1 MAVKK
6 MPIVDWI
13 RCKVA
18 CTSVPIARLL
28 FMLVT
33 RLQCDGEALNS
44 LMRLFVISR
53 ALMCQ
58 IRGAREFR
66 GVTNKKHVRVMC
78 TSVKFKSSN
87 TILCT
92 DKES

>member
-1 MAVKK
+1 MLKTFLLFLDDSTCGSYGGAVAVKK

-28 FMLVT
+28 FMLMT
-33 RLQCDGEALNS
+33 RLQCDREALNS

-58 IRGAREFR
+58 IRGA
-66 GVTNKKHVRVMC
+66 
-78 TSVKFKSSN
+78 
-87 TILCT
+87 
-92 DKES
+92 